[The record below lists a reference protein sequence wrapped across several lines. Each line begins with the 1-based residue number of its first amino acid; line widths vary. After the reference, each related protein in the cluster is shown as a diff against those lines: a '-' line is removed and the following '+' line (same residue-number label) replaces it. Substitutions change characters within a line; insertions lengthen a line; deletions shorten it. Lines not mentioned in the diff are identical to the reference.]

1 MKPFGGGQGKKDWLF
16 ETEFNDERKRRKIE
30 NMSENEVTQIRVKGN
45 LVGIVGLK
53 SVIAAMAPDFSRNS
67 DEAIGA
73 EMIKRLGGKN
83 YIPASAKPLYARA
96 LVREFRMFLGQPVE
110 EEETGGVLR
119 VIILGPGCANC
130 SSLENDVR
138 NVLSE
143 MNAPGEMVHVTDTR
157 EIAKYG
163 VMGVPALVINQK
175 VASVGTMTEKKKIR
189 QWLEEALKQM

>member
-143 MNAPGEMVHVTDTR
+143 MNAPGEMVHVTDPR

-175 VASVGTMTEKKKIR
+175 VASVGTTPDKKKIR